1 MPVVTES
8 VTPQEINKS
17 NHEMSL
23 ISMGMEGWVQIGEL
37 GNSKGVYTASD
48 DMASHI

>member
-1 MPVVTES
+1 
-8 VTPQEINKS
+8 
-17 NHEMSL
+17 MSL
-23 ISMGMEGWVQIGEL
+23 TFYGNGKGGFSLGEL